1 MNGRMGGDFS
11 NSGDLNRSVELLWRR
26 QEPGR
31 RGPKQRLSTEEVVQT
46 AIRLADAHGL
56 EALSMRKVAQEMGVT
71 PMSLYTYV
79 PSKAELVDLMF
90 DRVLAEDTGPGA
102 ALEGWRA
109 KLAFIARERWA
120 LNERHP
126 WLLDLAL
133 HRPPLGPNVLRR
145 AETAMNALD
154 GMGLGL
160 EDMAMAAEA
169 LQNYVVG
176 ALHAARAAGEVEQR
190 SGMTDEQWFAAIEEM
205 LKGRADPGSFPA
217 MARLSQARRLKAAS
231 PEERQARFEFG
242 LQRMLDGLEA
252 FLNARRAAT

>member
-11 NSGDLNRSVELLWRR
+11 NSGDLSRSVELLWRR

-46 AIRLADAHGL
+46 AIRLADAQGL

-90 DRVLAEDTGPGA
+90 DRVLAEDAGPA
-102 ALEGWRA
+102 EALDGWRA

-190 SGMTDEQWFAAIEEM
+190 SGMTDEQWFAAIDEM
-205 LKGRADPGSFPA
+205 LKGRADPGTFPA
-217 MARLSQARRLKAAS
+217 MARLSQARRLKASS
-231 PEERQARFEFG
+231 PAEREARFEFG